1 MKPELIVLLV
11 AAIGLSAF
19 GIYKQHS
26 MVKSIG
32 NVEFRWQTKASK
44 IRFIVMMSIYV
55 IIFGIVLYQTAEPI
69 IIIAFIALL
78 PIYIYRP
85 LGYEYIGQD
94 GILVRNGGLRLL
106 RHQITSWSIVEN
118 EGREFLRLEFNL
130 DPSKSHSDTTEILIP
145 PGKRADVELAMQKG
159 APVQP

>member
-1 MKPELIVLLV
+1 MGTELIVLLV

-19 GIYKQHS
+19 GIFKQHS

-44 IRFIVMMSIYV
+44 IRFIIMMSIYV
-55 IIFGIVLYQTAEPI
+55 IVFGIVLYQTVEPLI
-69 IIIAFIALL
+69 IIGFIALL
-78 PIYIYRP
+78 PTYLYRP

-106 RHQITSWSIVEN
+106 WHQLTAWSIVVN
-118 EGREFLRLEFNL
+118 EGHDYLRIEFKL
-130 DPSKSHSDTTEILIP
+130 DPSKSHTDMTEILIP
-145 PGKRADVELAMQKG
+145 PDRRSDIELAMQKG
-159 APVQP
+159 VLVQP